1 MSERVVDS
9 ANHRRRQMEQ
19 LRVGYDDEEESVPAS
34 QGCQMAKFAAK
45 RSHTVVQKPEGPNTY
60 NVKIWL

>member
-34 QGCQMAKFAAK
+34 QVCQMAKFAA
-45 RSHTVVQKPEGPNTY
+45 
-60 NVKIWL
+60 